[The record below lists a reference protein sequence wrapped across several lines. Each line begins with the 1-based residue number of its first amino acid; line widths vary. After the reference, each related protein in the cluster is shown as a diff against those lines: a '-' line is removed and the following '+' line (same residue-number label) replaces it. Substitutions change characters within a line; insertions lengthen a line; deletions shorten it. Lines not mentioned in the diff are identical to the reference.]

1 MAETIETINILEFQL
16 KASDALKQASA
27 LQKQLEGLR
36 KTQKDLDTTTE
47 EGKLEYQRLGVEI
60 KAVGTQLRA
69 TQKDLFN
76 SFKQASQL
84 DGSVNQLRASISKLT
99 AEYYAL
105 SRADREGARGMALGE
120 EIQKMQKEVN
130 AAEQTL
136 LNFRSNVGNYSS
148 AFNPLQ
154 FQISQIAR
162 ELPSLTMS
170 AQQFFLAISN
180 NLPMLVDELK
190 RAKDANAALNAEGQ
204 KTVPVWKQVLKGAL
218 SWNTALVLGIT
229 LLTAYG
235 KEIGNVVSNLF
246 KARKEFDAAAASQK
260 AYNDAIN
267 AGNKDAVEELSR
279 LKLVYDAATDVT
291 ESLDKRTE
299 AVRQMREM
307 YPDYLQNLSDEE
319 ILAGKAAT
327 QYIELRDKIIEAARS
342 RAAFNKIVENQEQIF
357 DIQSAT
363 GFDKIDTYQK
373 QIDVLSA
380 KIQNLLNNGVSKNS
394 PIIRGLEYNITRY
407 RNGIETISKDII
419 ESLDLKTEAN
429 DIRDYVGSLEAANK
443 QLESSAALQ
452 FKLNPLDDNTDTKN
466 RQKEAEQAAKAA
478 QRAMERSAKD
488 AEKLAE
494 NISKYYEKQRESILS
509 MFDRTI
515 EERIQEVR
523 DQYAKAFAALD
534 EQTKAEAKPIASAYG
549 TPQEYQEALD
559 KYNDFL
565 LEQAVIRKRLEEQQ
579 IKEIQQLQD
588 ENLRQQTEQIEREV
602 QERYAGDYAAYAA
615 NERKKLETTIKA
627 MNEQKLLK
635 MAVGA
640 ETYEEDAKINKA
652 TRKLEIMTLNQ
663 QLFAARDSAKKTFE
677 IKKEYLE
684 KELEAAKGNADA
696 ENAITQQLEDNRKQY
711 IQTLI
716 DSVDQWVSTV
726 QELMQ
731 SIGDLFKA
739 QNEAELQDLE
749 SKYDKETQM
758 LEEQHERGLM
768 SDKEYNQKQK
778 ELDDNYQKQK
788 EKLQQEQAK
797 KEKAVNMFQII
808 INTATA
814 IMQSFAQLGP
824 IAGAVA
830 AASMAAIGAVQLAT
844 VASQPMPKAA
854 RGRKITGK
862 RHSQGGEI
870 IEAEDGEVII
880 NRRSAQQFEPLLSA
894 INMAGG
900 GIPFGPMPSDGGFA
914 SRYAMQAGLTEQA
927 IVKAVERGVKSV
939 KIYTTVEDIRRAD
952 RKYTQIESA
961 GTV

>member
-16 KASDALKQASA
+16 KASDALKQAAA
-27 LQKQLEGLR
+27 LQKRLEGLR
-36 KTQKDLDTTTE
+36 QTQKSLDTTTE

-162 ELPSLTMS
+162 ELPSLTIS

-218 SWNTALVLGIT
+218 SWNTALILGIT
-229 LLTAYG
+229 LLTSYG

-267 AGNKDAVEELSR
+267 AGNKDAVEELTR
-279 LKLVYDAATDVT
+279 LKLVYDAATDAT

-342 RAAFNKIVENQEQIF
+342 RAAFNKIVENQQKILS
-357 DIQSAT
+357 IQSLPEFQDIEKFQSQIEASYQR
-363 GFDKIDTYQK
+363 IDELKNKGIADNYYQIKTQYDIINQRQK
-373 QIDVLSA
+373 QIEKSTE
-380 KIQNLLNNGVSKNS
+380 KIK
-394 PIIRGLEYNITRY
+394 
-407 RNGIETISKDII
+407 

-429 DIRDYVGSLEAANK
+429 DIRDYVSSLEAANK

-452 FKLNPLDDNTDTKN
+452 FTTSPVQSNTSSNSDTGNSVSNKL
-466 RQKEAEQAAKAA
+466 KE
-478 QRAMERSAKD
+478 SADD

-494 NISKYYEKQRESILS
+494 NISKYYEKQREGILS

-534 EQTKAEAKPIASAYG
+534 EQTKEEAKPIASAYG

-559 KYNDFL
+559 NYNDFML
-565 LEQAVIRKRLEEQQ
+565 KQAVIRKRLEEQQ

-588 ENLRQQTEQIEREV
+588 ESLRQQTEQIEREV

-640 ETYEEDAKINKA
+640 ETYEEDAKINEA

-663 QLFAARDSAKKTFE
+663 QLFAARDSAKKTYE

-739 QNEAELQDLE
+739 QNEAELQELE
-749 SKYDKETQM
+749 DKYDKETQL
-758 LEEQHERGLM
+758 LEEQHDKGLM

-778 ELDDNYQKQK
+778 ELDAKYEQQQK
-788 EKLQQEQAK
+788 KLQQEQAK
-797 KEKAVNMFQII
+797 REKALAMFQIVV
-808 INTATA
+808 NTSMA
-814 IMQSFAQLGP
+814 IMKTLASVPFPAN
-824 IAGAVA
+824 IIA
-830 AASMAAIGAVQLAT
+830 AASVGAIGAVQLAT
-844 VASQPMPKAA
+844 AASQPLPKAA

-914 SRYAMQAGLTEQA
+914 SRYAMQEGVSERTIA
-927 IVKAVERGVKSV
+927 KAVERGIKSL
-939 KIYTTVEDIRRAD
+939 KIYTTIEDIRRAD

>member
-16 KASDALKQASA
+16 KASDALKQAAA

-154 FQISQIAR
+154 FQISQVAR

-218 SWNTALVLGIT
+218 SWNTALILGIT
-229 LLTAYG
+229 LLTSYG
-235 KEIGNVVSNLF
+235 KEIGGFISNLF
-246 KARKEFDAAAASQK
+246 KADDALKTTADAQREVTSEMISQSSTVAKQIASLKLLSAQWQSLGDNLEAKQQFIERNKSEFDNLGLAINNVSDAESAFVANTDKIIDAFNRRAMAAAAQTLLEK
-260 AYNDAIN
+260 EY
-267 AGNKDAVEELSR
+267 
-279 LKLVYDAATDVT
+279 
-291 ESLDKRTE
+291 
-299 AVRQMREM
+299 
-307 YPDYLQNLSDEE
+307 EE
-319 ILAGKAAT
+319 ILQLQQKAEQLRAKAQTARDTEQIDAT
-327 QYIELRDKIIEAARS
+327 AVLGDSRFGVQSAQQLAEQRAKSFDDEAKAIEEAISKRRQYAQSLTNIAVAESAAADKIVS
-342 RAAFNKIVENQEQIF
+342 GLGLSGSGG
-357 DIQSAT
+357 SA
-363 GFDKIDTYQK
+363 DKVKAEIKAVKD
-373 QIDVLSA
+373 
-380 KIQNLLNNGVSKNS
+380 
-394 PIIRGLEYNITRY
+394 
-407 RNGIETISKDII
+407 ETED
-419 ESLDLKTEAN
+419 
-429 DIRDYVGSLEAANK
+429 
-443 QLESSAALQ
+443 
-452 FKLNPLDDNTDTKN
+452 
-466 RQKEAEQAAKAA
+466 
-478 QRAMERSAKD
+478 
-488 AEKLAE
+488 LAE
-494 NISKYYEKQRESILS
+494 NISKYYEKQREGILS

-523 DQYAKAFAALD
+523 DQFAKAFSALD

-588 ENLRQQTEQIEREV
+588 ESLRQQTEQIEREV

-640 ETYEEDAKINKA
+640 ETYEEDAKINEA

-663 QLFAARDSAKKTFE
+663 QLFAARDSAKKTYE

-739 QNEAELQDLE
+739 QNEAELQELE
-749 SKYDKETQM
+749 DKYDKETQL
-758 LEEQHERGLM
+758 LEEQHDKGLM

-778 ELDDNYQKQK
+778 ELDANYEQQQK
-788 EKLQQEQAK
+788 KLQQEQAK
-797 KEKAVNMFQII
+797 REKALAMFQIVV
-808 INTATA
+808 NTSMA
-814 IMQSFAQLGP
+814 IMKTLASVPFPAN
-824 IAGAVA
+824 IIA
-830 AASMAAIGAVQLAT
+830 AASVGAIGAVQLAT
-844 VASQPMPKAA
+844 AASQPLPKAA
-854 RGRKITGK
+854 RGRKIKGK
-862 RHSQGGEI
+862 RHSQGGEL

-914 SRYAMQAGLTEQA
+914 SRYATQEGVSEQA
-927 IVKAVERGVKSV
+927 IAKAVEKGLKTV

>member
-16 KASDALKQASA
+16 KASDALKQAAA

-136 LNFRSNVGNYSS
+136 LNFRSNVGNYAS

-154 FQISQIAR
+154 FQISQVAR
-162 ELPSLTMS
+162 ELPSLTIS

-267 AGNKDAVEELSR
+267 AGNKDAVEELTR

-342 RAAFNKIVENQEQIF
+342 RAAFNKIVENQQQILS
-357 DIQSAT
+357 IQSLPEFQDIEKFQSQIEASYQRIEELKNKGIADNYYQIKT
-363 GFDKIDTYQK
+363 QYDIINQRQK
-373 QIDVLSA
+373 QIEKSTE
-380 KIQNLLNNGVSKNS
+380 KIK
-394 PIIRGLEYNITRY
+394 
-407 RNGIETISKDII
+407 

-429 DIRDYVGSLEAANK
+429 DIRDYVSALEAANK

-452 FKLNPLDDNTDTKN
+452 FTTSPVQSNTSSNSDTGNSVSNKL
-466 RQKEAEQAAKAA
+466 KE
-478 QRAMERSAKD
+478 SADD
-488 AEKLAE
+488 AEELAK

-534 EQTKAEAKPIASAYG
+534 DQTKAEAKPIASAYG

-588 ENLRQQTEQIEREV
+588 ESLRQQTEQIEREV

-627 MNEQKLLK
+627 MNEQKALK
-635 MAVGA
+635 VLNGI
-640 ETYEEDAKINKA
+640 ETYEEDAKINEA

-711 IQTLI
+711 IQSLV
-716 DSVDQWVSTV
+716 DSVNQWASAV
-726 QELMQ
+726 QEIMQNVLQLMQ
-731 SIGDLFKA
+731 A
-739 QNEAELQDLE
+739 NNEAELQYLE

-844 VASQPMPKAA
+844 VASQPLPKAA

-952 RKYTQIESA
+952 RKYTQVESA
-961 GTV
+961 GTI

>member
-16 KASDALKQASA
+16 KASDALKQAAA

-218 SWNTALVLGIT
+218 SWNTALILGIT
-229 LLTAYG
+229 LLTSYG

-267 AGNKDAVEELSR
+267 AGNKDAVEELTR

-342 RAAFNKIVENQEQIF
+342 RAAFNKIVENQQKILS
-357 DIQSAT
+357 IQSLPEFQDIEKSQSQIEASYQRIEELKNKGIADNYYQIKT
-363 GFDKIDTYQK
+363 QYDIINQRQK
-373 QIDVLSA
+373 QIEKSTE
-380 KIQNLLNNGVSKNS
+380 KIKEL
-394 PIIRGLEYNITRY
+394 
-407 RNGIETISKDII
+407 
-419 ESLDLKTEAN
+419 LDLKTEAN
-429 DIRDYVGSLEAANK
+429 DIRDYVSSLEAAIK
-443 QLESSAALQ
+443 QLGSSAALQ
-452 FKLNPLDDNTDTKN
+452 FTTSPVQSNTSSNSDTGNSVSNKL
-466 RQKEAEQAAKAA
+466 KE
-478 QRAMERSAKD
+478 SADD

-494 NISKYYEKQRESILS
+494 NISKYYEKQREGILS

-534 EQTKAEAKPIASAYG
+534 EQTKEEAKPIASAYG

-559 KYNDFL
+559 NYNDFML
-565 LEQAVIRKRLEEQQ
+565 KQAVIRKRLEEQQ

-588 ENLRQQTEQIEREV
+588 ESLRQQTEQIEREV

-627 MNEQKLLK
+627 MNEQKALK
-635 MAVGA
+635 VLNGI
-640 ETYEEDAKINKA
+640 ETYEEDAKINEA

-663 QLFAARDSAKKTFE
+663 QLFAARDNAKKTYE

-726 QELMQ
+726 QKLMQ

-739 QNEAELQDLE
+739 QNEAELQELE
-749 SKYDKETQM
+749 YKYDKETQL
-758 LEEQHERGLM
+758 LEEQHDKGLM

-778 ELDDNYQKQK
+778 ELDAKYEQQQK
-788 EKLQQEQAK
+788 KLQQEQAK
-797 KEKAVNMFQII
+797 REKALAMFQIVV
-808 INTATA
+808 NTSMA
-814 IMQSFAQLGP
+814 IMKTLASVPFPAN
-824 IAGAVA
+824 IIA
-830 AASMAAIGAVQLAT
+830 AASVGAIGAVQLAT
-844 VASQPMPKAA
+844 AASQPLPKAA

-914 SRYAMQAGLTEQA
+914 SRYAMQEGVSERTIA
-927 IVKAVERGVKSV
+927 KAVERGIKSL
-939 KIYTTVEDIRRAD
+939 KIYTTIEDIRRAD

>member
-16 KASDALKQASA
+16 KASDALKQAAA

-154 FQISQIAR
+154 FQISQLAR
-162 ELPSLTMS
+162 ELPSLAMS

-218 SWNTALVLGIT
+218 SWNTALILGIT
-229 LLTAYG
+229 LLTSYG

-267 AGNKDAVEELSR
+267 AGNKDAVEELTR

-307 YPDYLQNLSDEE
+307 YPDYLRNLSDEE

-327 QYIELRDKIIEAARS
+327 QYTELRDKIIEAARS
-342 RAAFNKIVENQEQIF
+342 RAAFNKIVENQQKIL
-357 DIQSAT
+357 DIQSSSEYQQYESQAKFANESSVSSLLFRT
-363 GFDKIDTYQK
+363 QGNEEAASKLKYQLKQNAEAQGKILFDAYK
-373 QIDVLSA
+373 
-380 KIQNLLNNGVSKNS
+380 
-394 PIIRGLEYNITRY
+394 
-407 RNGIETISKDII
+407 
-419 ESLDLKTEAN
+419 EAN
-429 DIRDYVGSLEAANK
+429 EDVAKEIERLGVTSFQEYIDSLENTNK
-443 QLESSAALQ
+443 LLESSAALQ
-452 FKLNPLDDNTDTKN
+452 FKTTPVSNSSG
-466 RQKEAEQAAKAA
+466 QGEE
-478 QRAMERSAKD
+478 ESADD

-494 NISKYYEKQRESILS
+494 NISKYYEKQREGILS

-515 EERIQEVR
+515 EERIQEVH
-523 DQYAKAFAALD
+523 DQFAKAFAALD
-534 EQTKAEAKPIASAYG
+534 EQTKDEAKPIASAYG

-559 KYNDFL
+559 NYNDFL
-565 LEQAVIRKRLEEQQ
+565 LKQAVIRKRLEEQQ

-588 ENLRQQTEQIEREV
+588 ESLRKQTEQIEREV

-627 MNEQKLLK
+627 MNEQKALK
-635 MAVGA
+635 AVNGI
-640 ETYEEDAKINKA
+640 ETYEEDAKINEA
-652 TRKLEIMTLNQ
+652 TKKLNLMTLNQ
-663 QLFAARDSAKKTFE
+663 QLFAARDSAKKTYE

-739 QNEAELQDLE
+739 QNEAELQELE
-749 SKYDKETQM
+749 DKYDKETQL
-758 LEEQHERGLM
+758 LEEQHDKGLM

-778 ELDDNYQKQK
+778 ELDAKYEQQQK
-788 EKLQQEQAK
+788 KLQQEQAK
-797 KEKAVNMFQII
+797 REKALAMFQIVV
-808 INTATA
+808 NTSMA
-814 IMQSFAQLGP
+814 IMKTLASVPFPAN
-824 IAGAVA
+824 IIA
-830 AASMAAIGAVQLAT
+830 AASVGAIGAVQLAT
-844 VASQPMPKAA
+844 AASQPLPKAA

-880 NRRSAQQFEPLLSA
+880 NRRSVKQFEPLLSA

-900 GIPFGPMPSDGGFA
+900 GVPFGPMPSDGGFA
-914 SRYAMQAGLTEQA
+914 SRYAMQEGVSERTIA
-927 IVKAVERGVKSV
+927 KAVERGIKSL
-939 KIYTTVEDIRRAD
+939 KIYTTIEDIRRAD

>member
-16 KASDALKQASA
+16 KASDALKQAAA

-36 KTQKDLDTTTE
+36 QTQKSLDTTTE

-154 FQISQIAR
+154 FQISQLAR
-162 ELPSLTMS
+162 ELPSLTIS

-267 AGNKDAVEELSR
+267 AGNKDAVEELTR

-342 RAAFNKIVENQEQIF
+342 RTAFNKIVENQQQIF
-357 DIQSAT
+357 DIQNSEEYKNILEY
-363 GFDKIDTYQK
+363 DKKVKEITAS
-373 QIDVLSA
+373 IEEESA
-380 KIQNLLNNGVSKNS
+380 KRFPNLQAITFGYNSLKRELNN
-394 PIIRGLEYNITRY
+394 
-407 RNGIETISKDII
+407 IEKSSNKIKK
-419 ESLDLKTEAN
+419 SLDLKTEAK
-429 DIRDYVGSLEAANK
+429 DVRDYVSSLEAANK

-452 FKLNPLDDNTDTKN
+452 FKTTPVSNSSGQGEGKRSL
-466 RQKEAEQAAKAA
+466 KE
-478 QRAMERSAKD
+478 SADD

-523 DQYAKAFAALD
+523 DQFAKAFAALD

-602 QERYAGDYAAYAA
+602 KERYAGDYAAYAA

-627 MNEQKLLK
+627 MNEQKALK
-635 MAVGA
+635 VLNGI
-640 ETYEEDAKINKA
+640 ETYEEDAKINEA

-663 QLFAARDSAKKTFE
+663 QLFAARDSAKKTYE

-749 SKYDKETQM
+749 SKYDKETQL
-758 LEEQHERGLM
+758 LEEQHDKGLM

-778 ELDDNYQKQK
+778 ELDAKYEQQQK
-788 EKLQQEQAK
+788 KLQQEQAK
-797 KEKAVNMFQII
+797 REKALAMFQIVV
-808 INTATA
+808 NTSMA
-814 IMQSFAQLGP
+814 IMKTLASVPFPANV
-824 IAGAVA
+824 IA
-830 AASMAAIGAVQLAT
+830 AASVGAIGAVQLAT
-844 VASQPMPKAA
+844 AANEPLPKAA

-952 RKYTQIESA
+952 RKYTQVESA
-961 GTV
+961 GTI

>member
-16 KASDALKQASA
+16 KASDALKQAAA

-36 KTQKDLDTTTE
+36 QTQKSLDTTTE

-154 FQISQIAR
+154 FQISQLAR
-162 ELPSLTMS
+162 ELPSLTIS
-170 AQQFFLAISN
+170 VQQFFLAISN
-180 NLPMLVDELK
+180 NLPMLVDEFK

-267 AGNKDAVEELSR
+267 AGNKDAVEELTR

-342 RAAFNKIVENQEQIF
+342 RAAFNKIVENQQKIF
-357 DIQSAT
+357 DIQNSEEYKNILEY
-363 GFDKIDTYQK
+363 DKKVKEITAS
-373 QIDVLSA
+373 IEEESA
-380 KIQNLLNNGVSKNS
+380 KRFPNLQAITFGYNSLKRELNN
-394 PIIRGLEYNITRY
+394 
-407 RNGIETISKDII
+407 IEKSSNKIKK
-419 ESLDLKTEAN
+419 SLDLKTEAK
-429 DIRDYVGSLEAANK
+429 DVRDYVSSLEATNK

-452 FKLNPLDDNTDTKN
+452 FKTTPVSNSSGKGEGTRSL
-466 RQKEAEQAAKAA
+466 KE
-478 QRAMERSAKD
+478 SADD

-509 MFDRTI
+509 MYDRTI

-523 DQYAKAFAALD
+523 DQFAKAFAALD
-534 EQTKAEAKPIASAYG
+534 EQTKEEAKPIASAYG

-559 KYNDFL
+559 KYNDFRL
-565 LEQAVIRKRLEEQQ
+565 KQAVIRKRLEEQQ

-588 ENLRQQTEQIEREV
+588 ENLRQQTEHIEREV
-602 QERYAGDYAAYAA
+602 KERYAGDYAAYAA

-640 ETYEEDAKINKA
+640 ETYEEDAKINEA

-844 VASQPMPKAA
+844 VASQPLPKAA
-854 RGRKITGK
+854 RGRKIKGK
-862 RHSQGGEI
+862 RHSQGGEL
-870 IEAEDGEVII
+870 IEGEDGEIVM
-880 NRRSAQQFEPLLSA
+880 NRVSSERYEPLLSA
-894 INMAGG
+894 ISVAGG

-914 SRYAMQAGLTEQA
+914 SRYATQEGLSEQA
-927 IVKAVERGVKSV
+927 IAKAVEKGLKTV

>member
-1 MAETIETINILEFQL
+1 MAETIETINILEFKL
-16 KASDALKQASA
+16 KASDALKQAAA

-136 LNFRSNVGNYSS
+136 LNFRSNVGNYAS

-235 KEIGNVVSNLF
+235 KEIGGFISNLF
-246 KARKEFDAAAASQK
+246 KADDALKTTADAQREVTAEMISQSSTVAKQIASLKLLSAQWQSLGDNLEAKQQFIERNKSEFDNLGLAINNVSDAESAFVANTDKIIDAFNRRAMAAAAQTLLEK
-260 AYNDAIN
+260 EY
-267 AGNKDAVEELSR
+267 
-279 LKLVYDAATDVT
+279 
-291 ESLDKRTE
+291 
-299 AVRQMREM
+299 
-307 YPDYLQNLSDEE
+307 EE
-319 ILAGKAAT
+319 ILQLQQKAEQLRAKAQTARDTEQIDAT
-327 QYIELRDKIIEAARS
+327 AVLVDSRFGVQSAQQLAEQRAKSFDDEAKAIEEAISKRRQYAQSLTNIAVAESAAADKIIS
-342 RAAFNKIVENQEQIF
+342 GLGLSGSGGTVEKVKAEIKSVK
-357 DIQSAT
+357 D
-363 GFDKIDTYQK
+363 
-373 QIDVLSA
+373 
-380 KIQNLLNNGVSKNS
+380 
-394 PIIRGLEYNITRY
+394 
-407 RNGIETISKDII
+407 ETED
-419 ESLDLKTEAN
+419 
-429 DIRDYVGSLEAANK
+429 
-443 QLESSAALQ
+443 
-452 FKLNPLDDNTDTKN
+452 
-466 RQKEAEQAAKAA
+466 
-478 QRAMERSAKD
+478 
-488 AEKLAE
+488 LAE
-494 NISKYYEKQRESILS
+494 NISKYYEKQREEILS

-559 KYNDFL
+559 NYNDFL

-579 IKEIQQLQD
+579 IKDIQQLQD
-588 ENLRQQTEQIEREV
+588 ESLRKQTEQIEKEV
-602 QERYAGDYAAYAA
+602 QDRYAGDFAAYAA

-627 MNEQKLLK
+627 MNEQKALK
-635 MAVGA
+635 AVNGI
-640 ETYEEDAKINKA
+640 ETYEEDAKINEA
-652 TRKLEIMTLNQ
+652 TRKLNLMTLNQ
-663 QLFAARDSAKKTFE
+663 QLFAARDSAKKTYE

-696 ENAITQQLEDNRKQY
+696 ENAITKQLEDNRKQY
-711 IQTLI
+711 IQSLV
-716 DSVDQWVSTV
+716 DSIDQWASAV
-726 QELMQ
+726 QEIMQNVLQLMQ
-731 SIGDLFKA
+731 A
-739 QNEAELQDLE
+739 NNEAELQDLE

-758 LEEQHERGLM
+758 LEEQHDKGLM
-768 SDKEYNQKQK
+768 SDKEYNKKQK
-778 ELDDNYQKQK
+778 ELDADYKKQK

-844 VASQPMPKAA
+844 VASQPLPKAA

-880 NRRSAQQFEPLLSA
+880 NRRSVKQFEPLLSA

-914 SRYAMQAGLTEQA
+914 SRYAMQEGVSEGTIA
-927 IVKAVERGVKSV
+927 KAVERGIKSL
-939 KIYTTVEDIRRAD
+939 KIYTTIEDIRRAD

-961 GTV
+961 GTA

>member
-16 KASDALKQASA
+16 KASDALKQAAA

-36 KTQKDLDTTTE
+36 QTQKSLDTTTE

-154 FQISQIAR
+154 FQISQLAR
-162 ELPSLTMS
+162 ELPSLTIS

-204 KTVPVWKQVLKGAL
+204 KTVPVWKQVLKGSL

-267 AGNKDAVEELSR
+267 AGNKDAVEELTR

-357 DIQSAT
+357 DIQLAT

-380 KIQNLLNNGVSKNS
+380 KIQNLLNNGVSKKS
-394 PIIRGLEYNITRY
+394 PIIRGLEYNITRL

-419 ESLDLKTEAN
+419 ESLDLKTEAK
-429 DIRDYVGSLEAANK
+429 DVRDYVSSLEAANK

-452 FKLNPLDDNTDTKN
+452 FKTTPVSNSSGKGEGT
-466 RQKEAEQAAKAA
+466 
-478 QRAMERSAKD
+478 RSLKKSADD

-515 EERIQEVR
+515 DERIQEVR
-523 DQYAKAFAALD
+523 DQFAKAFAALD
-534 EQTKAEAKPIASAYG
+534 EQTKEEAKPIASAYG

-559 KYNDFL
+559 KYNDFRL
-565 LEQAVIRKRLEEQQ
+565 KQAVIRKRLEEQQ

-602 QERYAGDYAAYAA
+602 KERYAGDYAAYAA

-640 ETYEEDAKINKA
+640 ETYEEDAKINEA

-663 QLFAARDSAKKTFE
+663 QLFAARDSAKKTYE

-711 IQTLI
+711 IRTLI

-749 SKYDKETQM
+749 SKYNKETQL
-758 LEEQHERGLM
+758 LEEQHDKGLM

-778 ELDDNYQKQK
+778 ELDAKYEQQQK
-788 EKLQQEQAK
+788 KLQQEQAK
-797 KEKAVNMFQII
+797 REKALAMFQIVV
-808 INTATA
+808 NTSMA
-814 IMQSFAQLGP
+814 IMKTLASVPFPANV
-824 IAGAVA
+824 IA
-830 AASMAAIGAVQLAT
+830 AASVGAIGAVQLAT
-844 VASQPMPKAA
+844 AANEPLPKAA

-952 RKYTQIESA
+952 RKYTQVESA

>member
-16 KASDALKQASA
+16 KASDALKQAAA

-154 FQISQIAR
+154 FQISQLAR
-162 ELPSLTMS
+162 ELPSLTTS

-180 NLPMLVDELK
+180 NLPMLVDEFK

-204 KTVPVWKQVLKGAL
+204 NTVPVWKQVLKGAL

-267 AGNKDAVEELSR
+267 AGNKDAVEELTR

-342 RAAFNKIVENQEQIF
+342 RAAFNKIVENQQQIF
-357 DIQSAT
+357 DIQNSEEYKNILEY
-363 GFDKIDTYQK
+363 DKKVKEITAS
-373 QIDVLSA
+373 IEEESA
-380 KIQNLLNNGVSKNS
+380 KRFPNLQAITFGYNSLKRELNN
-394 PIIRGLEYNITRY
+394 
-407 RNGIETISKDII
+407 IEKSSNKIKK
-419 ESLDLKTEAN
+419 SLDLKTEAK
-429 DIRDYVGSLEAANK
+429 DVRDYVSSLEAANK

-452 FKLNPLDDNTDTKN
+452 FKTTPVSNSSGKGEG
-466 RQKEAEQAAKAA
+466 K
-478 QRAMERSAKD
+478 RSLKKSADD

-515 EERIQEVR
+515 DERIQEVR
-523 DQYAKAFAALD
+523 DQFAKAIAALD
-534 EQTKAEAKPIASAYG
+534 EQTKEEAKPIASAYG

-559 KYNDFL
+559 KYNDFRL
-565 LEQAVIRKRLEEQQ
+565 KQAVIRKRLEEQQ

-602 QERYAGDYAAYAA
+602 KERYAGDYAAYAA

-640 ETYEEDAKINKA
+640 ETYEEDAKINEA

-749 SKYDKETQM
+749 SKYDKETQL
-758 LEEQHERGLM
+758 LEEQHDKGLM

-778 ELDDNYQKQK
+778 ELDAKYEQQQK
-788 EKLQQEQAK
+788 KLQQEQAK
-797 KEKAVNMFQII
+797 REKALAMFQIVV
-808 INTATA
+808 NTSMA
-814 IMQSFAQLGP
+814 IMKTLASVPFPANV
-824 IAGAVA
+824 IA
-830 AASMAAIGAVQLAT
+830 AASVGAIGAVQLAT
-844 VASQPMPKAA
+844 AANEPLPKAA

>member
-16 KASDALKQASA
+16 KASDALKQAAA

-76 SFKQASQL
+76 SFKHASQL

-99 AEYYAL
+99 AEFYAL

-154 FQISQIAR
+154 FQISQVAR

-218 SWNTALVLGIT
+218 SWNTALILGIT
-229 LLTAYG
+229 LLTSYG
-235 KEIGNVVSNLF
+235 KEIGGFISNLF
-246 KARKEFDAAAASQK
+246 KADDALKTTADAQREVTSEMISQSSTVAKQIASLKLLSAQWQSLGDNLEAKQQFIERNKSEFDNLGLAINNVSDAESAFVANTDKIIDAFNRRAMAAAAQTLLEK
-260 AYNDAIN
+260 EY
-267 AGNKDAVEELSR
+267 
-279 LKLVYDAATDVT
+279 
-291 ESLDKRTE
+291 
-299 AVRQMREM
+299 
-307 YPDYLQNLSDEE
+307 EE
-319 ILAGKAAT
+319 ILQLQQKAEQLRAKAQTARDTEQIDAT
-327 QYIELRDKIIEAARS
+327 AVLGDSRFGVQSAQQLAEQRAKSFDDEAKAIEEAISKRRQYAQSLTNIAVAESAAADKIVS
-342 RAAFNKIVENQEQIF
+342 GLGLSGSGG
-357 DIQSAT
+357 SA
-363 GFDKIDTYQK
+363 DKVKAEIKAVKD
-373 QIDVLSA
+373 
-380 KIQNLLNNGVSKNS
+380 
-394 PIIRGLEYNITRY
+394 
-407 RNGIETISKDII
+407 ETED
-419 ESLDLKTEAN
+419 
-429 DIRDYVGSLEAANK
+429 
-443 QLESSAALQ
+443 
-452 FKLNPLDDNTDTKN
+452 
-466 RQKEAEQAAKAA
+466 
-478 QRAMERSAKD
+478 
-488 AEKLAE
+488 LAE
-494 NISKYYEKQRESILS
+494 NISKYYEKQREGILS

-523 DQYAKAFAALD
+523 DQFAKAFSALD

-588 ENLRQQTEQIEREV
+588 ESLRQQTEQIEREV

-640 ETYEEDAKINKA
+640 ETYEEDAKINEA

-663 QLFAARDSAKKTFE
+663 QLFAARDSAKKTYE

-739 QNEAELQDLE
+739 QNEAELQELE
-749 SKYDKETQM
+749 DKYDKETQL
-758 LEEQHERGLM
+758 LEEQHDKGLM

-778 ELDDNYQKQK
+778 ELDANYEQQQK
-788 EKLQQEQAK
+788 KLQQEQAK
-797 KEKAVNMFQII
+797 REKALAMFQIVV
-808 INTATA
+808 NTSMA
-814 IMQSFAQLGP
+814 IMKTLASVPFPAN
-824 IAGAVA
+824 IIA
-830 AASMAAIGAVQLAT
+830 AASVGAIGAVQLAT
-844 VASQPMPKAA
+844 AASQPLPKAA
-854 RGRKITGK
+854 RGRKIKGK
-862 RHSQGGEI
+862 RHSQGGEL

-914 SRYAMQAGLTEQA
+914 SRYATQEGVSEQA
-927 IVKAVERGVKSV
+927 IAKAVEKGLKTV

>member
-16 KASDALKQASA
+16 KASDALKQAAA
-27 LQKQLEGLR
+27 LQKQLDGLR
-36 KTQKDLDTTTE
+36 TTQKALDTTTE

-120 EIQKMQKEVN
+120 EIQKLQKEVN

-154 FQISQIAR
+154 FQISQLAR
-162 ELPSLTMS
+162 ELPSLTIS

-204 KTVPVWKQVLKGAL
+204 KTVPVWKQVLKGSL
-218 SWNTALVLGIT
+218 SLNTALVLGIT

-267 AGNKDAVEELSR
+267 AGNKDAVEELTR

-327 QYIELRDKIIEAARS
+327 QYIELRDNIIEAARS
-342 RAAFNKIVENQEQIF
+342 RAAFNKIVENQQQIF
-357 DIQSAT
+357 DIQNSEEYKNILEY
-363 GFDKIDTYQK
+363 DKRVKEITAS
-373 QIDVLSA
+373 IEEESA
-380 KIQNLLNNGVSKNS
+380 KRFPNLQAITFGYNSLKRELNN
-394 PIIRGLEYNITRY
+394 
-407 RNGIETISKDII
+407 IEKSSNKIK

-429 DIRDYVGSLEAANK
+429 DIRDYVSALEAANK
-443 QLESSAALQ
+443 QLESSAAFQ
-452 FKLNPLDDNTDTKN
+452 FTTTPTTNPTNQNNPVSL
-466 RQKEAEQAAKAA
+466 KE
-478 QRAMERSAKD
+478 SSDD
-488 AEKLAE
+488 AEELAE
-494 NISKYYEKQRESILS
+494 NISKYYEKQREGILS

-523 DQYAKAFAALD
+523 DQFSKAFAALD
-534 EQTKAEAKPIASAYG
+534 EQTKDEAKPIASAYG

-559 KYNDFL
+559 NYNDFL

-588 ENLRQQTEQIEREV
+588 ESLRQQTEQIEREV
-602 QERYAGDYAAYAA
+602 QERYSGDYAAYAA

-627 MNEQKLLK
+627 MNEQKALK
-635 MAVGA
+635 AVNGI
-640 ETYEEDAKINKA
+640 ETYEEDAKINEA
-652 TRKLEIMTLNQ
+652 TKKLNLMTLNE
-663 QLFAARDSAKKTFE
+663 QLFAARDSAKKTYE

-684 KELEAAKGNADA
+684 KELQAAKGNADA
-696 ENAITQQLEDNRKQY
+696 ENAITKQMEDNRKQY
-711 IQTLI
+711 IQSLI
-716 DSVDQWVSTV
+716 DSVDQWASAV
-726 QELMQ
+726 QEIMQNVLQLMQ
-731 SIGDLFKA
+731 A
-739 QNEAELQDLE
+739 NNEAELQDLE

-758 LEEQHERGLM
+758 LEEQHDKGLM
-768 SDKEYNQKQK
+768 SDKEYNKKQK
-778 ELDDNYQKQK
+778 ELDADYQKQK

-830 AASMAAIGAVQLAT
+830 AATMAAVGAIQLAT
-844 VASQPMPKAA
+844 VANQPLPKAA

-862 RHSQGGEI
+862 RHSQGGEL

-880 NRRSAQQFEPLLSA
+880 NRRSVQQFEPLLSA

-900 GIPFGPMPSDGGFA
+900 GVPFGPMPSDGGFA
-914 SRYAMQAGLTEQA
+914 SRYAMQEGVSERTIA
-927 IVKAVERGVKSV
+927 KAVERGIKSL
-939 KIYTTVEDIRRAD
+939 KIYTTIEDIRRAD

>member
-16 KASDALKQASA
+16 KASDALKQAAA
-27 LQKQLEGLR
+27 LQKQLDGLR
-36 KTQKDLDTTTE
+36 KTQKALDTTTE

-218 SWNTALVLGIT
+218 SRNTALILGIT
-229 LLTAYG
+229 LLTSYG
-235 KEIGNVVSNLF
+235 KEIGGFISNLF
-246 KARKEFDAAAASQK
+246 KADDALKTTADAQREVTSEMISQSSTVAKQIASLKLLSAQWQSLGDNLEAKQQFIERNKSEFDNLGLAINNVSDAESAFVANTDKIIDAFNRRAMAAAAQTLLEK
-260 AYNDAIN
+260 EY
-267 AGNKDAVEELSR
+267 
-279 LKLVYDAATDVT
+279 
-291 ESLDKRTE
+291 
-299 AVRQMREM
+299 
-307 YPDYLQNLSDEE
+307 EE
-319 ILAGKAAT
+319 ILQLQQKAEQLRAKAQNARDTEEIDAT
-327 QYIELRDKIIEAARS
+327 AVLGDSRYGVQSAQQLAEQRAKSFEDEARAIEAAISKRQQYAQS
-342 RAAFNKIVENQEQIF
+342 LTNIAVAESAAADKIVSGLGLSGSGG
-357 DIQSAT
+357 SA
-363 GFDKIDTYQK
+363 GKVNAEIK
-373 QIDVLSA
+373 
-380 KIQNLLNNGVSKNS
+380 K
-394 PIIRGLEYNITRY
+394 
-407 RNGIETISKDII
+407 
-419 ESLDLKTEAN
+419 AN
-429 DIRDYVGSLEAANK
+429 D
-443 QLESSAALQ
+443 
-452 FKLNPLDDNTDTKN
+452 
-466 RQKEAEQAAKAA
+466 
-478 QRAMERSAKD
+478 D

-494 NISKYYEKQRESILS
+494 NISKYYEKQREGILS

-534 EQTKAEAKPIASAYG
+534 EQTKDEAKPIASAYG

-559 KYNDFL
+559 NYNDFL
-565 LEQAVIRKRLEEQQ
+565 LKQAVIRKRLEEQQ

-588 ENLRQQTEQIEREV
+588 ESLRKQTEQIEKEV
-602 QERYAGDYAAYAA
+602 QDRYAGDFAAYAA

-627 MNEQKLLK
+627 MNEQKALK
-635 MAVGA
+635 VLNGI
-640 ETYEEDAKINKA
+640 ETYEEDAKINEA
-652 TRKLEIMTLNQ
+652 TKKLNLMTLNQ
-663 QLFAARDSAKKTFE
+663 QLFAARDSAKKTYE

-684 KELEAAKGNADA
+684 KELKAAKGNADA

-711 IQTLI
+711 IQSLV
-716 DSVDQWVSTV
+716 DSVNQWANAV
-726 QELMQ
+726 QEIMQNVLQLMQ
-731 SIGDLFKA
+731 A
-739 QNEAELQDLE
+739 NNEAELQDLE

-758 LEEQHERGLM
+758 LEEQHDKGLM
-768 SDKEYNQKQK
+768 SDKEYNKKQK
-778 ELDDNYQKQK
+778 ELDADYQKQK

-830 AASMAAIGAVQLAT
+830 AATMAAVGAIQLAT
-844 VASQPMPKAA
+844 VANQPLPKAA
-854 RGRKITGK
+854 RGRKIKGK

-880 NRRSAQQFEPLLSA
+880 NRRSVKQFEPLLSA

-900 GIPFGPMPSDGGFA
+900 GVPFGPMPSDGGFA
-914 SRYAMQAGLTEQA
+914 SRYAMQEGVSERTIA
-927 IVKAVERGVKSV
+927 KAVERGIKSL
-939 KIYTTVEDIRRAD
+939 KIYTTIEDIRRAD

>member
-16 KASDALKQASA
+16 KASDALMQAAA

-36 KTQKDLDTTTE
+36 QTQKSLDTTTE

-235 KEIGNVVSNLF
+235 KEIGGFIANLF
-246 KARKEFDAAAASQK
+246 KAEGSLKTTADAQREVNAEMIAQSSTVAKQIASLKLLSSQWQNLGDNLEAKQKFIEQNKSEFDSLGLAINTVSDAESAFVSNTDKIIDAFNRRAMAAAAQTLLEKEYEKILQLQQK
-260 AYNDAIN
+260 AEQLRAKAQN
-267 AGNKDAVEELSR
+267 ARD
-279 LKLVYDAATDVT
+279 T
-291 ESLDKRTE
+291 
-299 AVRQMREM
+299 
-307 YPDYLQNLSDEE
+307 EE
-319 ILAGKAAT
+319 IDATAVIGDSRYGVQSAQQLAEQRAKSFEDEAKAIEEAISKRE
-327 QYIELRDKIIEAARS
+327 QYAQSLTNIAVAESAAADKIVS
-342 RAAFNKIVENQEQIF
+342 
-357 DIQSAT
+357 
-363 GFDKIDTYQK
+363 GLG
-373 QIDVLSA
+373 LS
-380 KIQNLLNNGVSKNS
+380 G
-394 PIIRGLEYNITRY
+394 G
-407 RNGIETISKDII
+407 G
-419 ESLDLKTEAN
+419 
-429 DIRDYVGSLEAANK
+429 GS
-443 QLESSAALQ
+443 
-452 FKLNPLDDNTDTKN
+452 
-466 RQKEAEQAAKAA
+466 
-478 QRAMERSAKD
+478 
-488 AEKLAE
+488 AEKVKAEIKSVKDETEDLAE

-523 DQYAKAFAALD
+523 DQFAKAFAALD
-534 EQTKAEAKPIASAYG
+534 EQTKEEAKPIASAYG

-588 ENLRQQTEQIEREV
+588 ESLRQQTEQIEREV

-640 ETYEEDAKINKA
+640 ETYEEDAKINEA

-663 QLFAARDSAKKTFE
+663 QLFAARDSAKKTYE

-696 ENAITQQLEDNRKQY
+696 ENAITKQLEDNRKQY

-716 DSVDQWVSTV
+716 DSVDQWVYTV

-739 QNEAELQDLE
+739 QNEAELQELE
-749 SKYDKETQM
+749 DKYDKETQL
-758 LEEQHERGLM
+758 LEEQHDKGLM

-778 ELDDNYQKQK
+778 ELDAKYEQQQK
-788 EKLQQEQAK
+788 KLQQEQAK
-797 KEKAVNMFQII
+797 REKALAMFQIVV
-808 INTATA
+808 NTSMA
-814 IMQSFAQLGP
+814 IMKTLASVPFPAN
-824 IAGAVA
+824 IIA
-830 AASMAAIGAVQLAT
+830 AASVGAIGAVQLAT
-844 VASQPMPKAA
+844 AANEPLPKAA

-900 GIPFGPMPSDGGFA
+900 GIPFGPIPSDGGFA
-914 SRYAMQAGLTEQA
+914 SRYATQEGLSEQA
-927 IVKAVERGVKSV
+927 IAKAVEKGLKTV

>member
-16 KASDALKQASA
+16 KASDALKQAAA

-170 AQQFFLAISN
+170 AQQFFIAISN

-267 AGNKDAVEELSR
+267 AGNKDAVEELTR

-342 RAAFNKIVENQEQIF
+342 RAAFNKIVENQQQIF
-357 DIQSAT
+357 DIQNSEEYKNILEY
-363 GFDKIDTYQK
+363 DKRVKEITAS
-373 QIDVLSA
+373 IEEESA
-380 KIQNLLNNGVSKNS
+380 KRFPNLQAITFGYNSLKRELNNIEKSSKK
-394 PIIRGLEYNITRY
+394 I
-407 RNGIETISKDII
+407 K

-429 DIRDYVGSLEAANK
+429 DIRDYVSALEAANK

-452 FKLNPLDDNTDTKN
+452 FTTSPVQSNASSNSDTGNSVSNKL
-466 RQKEAEQAAKAA
+466 KE
-478 QRAMERSAKD
+478 SSDD
-488 AEKLAE
+488 AEELAE

-534 EQTKAEAKPIASAYG
+534 DQTKAEAKPIASAYG

-588 ENLRQQTEQIEREV
+588 ESLRQQTEQIEREV
-602 QERYAGDYAAYAA
+602 QDRYAGDFAAYAA

-627 MNEQKLLK
+627 MNEQKALK
-635 MAVGA
+635 VLNGI
-640 ETYEEDAKINKA
+640 ETYEEDAKINEA

-711 IQTLI
+711 IQSLV
-716 DSVDQWVSTV
+716 DSVNQWASAV
-726 QELMQ
+726 QEIMQNVLQLMQ
-731 SIGDLFKA
+731 A
-739 QNEAELQDLE
+739 NNEAELQDLE

-844 VASQPMPKAA
+844 VASQPLPKAA

-952 RKYTQIESA
+952 RKYTQVESA
-961 GTV
+961 GTI

>member
-1 MAETIETINILEFQL
+1 MAETIETINILEFKL
-16 KASDALKQASA
+16 KASDALKQAAA

-130 AAEQTL
+130 AAEHTL

-154 FQISQIAR
+154 FQINQLAR
-162 ELPSLTMS
+162 ELPSLAMS

-235 KEIGNVVSNLF
+235 KEIGGFIANLF
-246 KARKEFDAAAASQK
+246 KAEGSLKTTADAQREVNAEMIAQSSTVAKQIASLKLLSAQWQSLGDNLEAKQKFIEQNKSEFDNLGLAINTVSDAESAFVANTDKIIDAFNRRAMAAAAQTLLEK
-260 AYNDAIN
+260 EY
-267 AGNKDAVEELSR
+267 
-279 LKLVYDAATDVT
+279 
-291 ESLDKRTE
+291 
-299 AVRQMREM
+299 
-307 YPDYLQNLSDEE
+307 EE
-319 ILAGKAAT
+319 ILQLQQKAEQLRAKAQNARDTEEIDAT
-327 QYIELRDKIIEAARS
+327 AVLGDSRYGVQSAQQLAEQRAKSFEDEARAIEAAISKRQLYAQS
-342 RAAFNKIVENQEQIF
+342 LTNIAVAESAAADKIV
-357 DIQSAT
+357 A
-363 GFDKIDTYQK
+363 GLG
-373 QIDVLSA
+373 LS
-380 KIQNLLNNGVSKNS
+380 
-394 PIIRGLEYNITRY
+394 
-407 RNGIETISKDII
+407 
-419 ESLDLKTEAN
+419 
-429 DIRDYVGSLEAANK
+429 GSGWSANK
-443 QLESSAALQ
+443 V
-452 FKLNPLDDNTDTKN
+452 N
-466 RQKEAEQAAKAA
+466 AEIK
-478 QRAMERSAKD
+478 KVNDD

-523 DQYAKAFAALD
+523 DQFAKAFAALD
-534 EQTKAEAKPIASAYG
+534 EQTKEEAKPIASAYG

-588 ENLRQQTEQIEREV
+588 ESLRQHTEQIEREV
-602 QERYAGDYAAYAA
+602 QERYAGDYSAYAA

-640 ETYEEDAKINKA
+640 ETYEEDAKINEA

-663 QLFAARDSAKKTFE
+663 QLFAARDSAKKTYE

-739 QNEAELQDLE
+739 QNEAELQELE
-749 SKYDKETQM
+749 DKYDKETQL
-758 LEEQHERGLM
+758 LEEQHDKGLM

-778 ELDDNYQKQK
+778 ELDAKYEQQQK
-788 EKLQQEQAK
+788 KLQQEQAK
-797 KEKAVNMFQII
+797 REKALAMFQIVV
-808 INTATA
+808 NTSMA
-814 IMQSFAQLGP
+814 IMKTLASVPFPAN
-824 IAGAVA
+824 IIA
-830 AASMAAIGAVQLAT
+830 AASVGAIGAVQLA
-844 VASQPMPKAA
+844 AAANEPLPKAA

-880 NRRSAQQFEPLLSA
+880 NRRSAQLFEPLLSA

-900 GIPFGPMPSDGGFA
+900 GVPFGPMPSDGGFA
-914 SRYAMQAGLTEQA
+914 SRYAMQEGVSERTIA
-927 IVKAVERGVKSV
+927 KAVERGIKSL
-939 KIYTTVEDIRRAD
+939 KIYTTIEDIRRAD

>member
-16 KASDALKQASA
+16 KASDALKQAAA

-36 KTQKDLDTTTE
+36 QTQKSLDTTTE

-99 AEYYAL
+99 AEYYSL

-267 AGNKDAVEELSR
+267 AGNKDAVEELTR

-307 YPDYLQNLSDEE
+307 YPDYLRNLSDED

-342 RAAFNKIVENQEQIF
+342 REAFNKIVENQQKIF
-357 DIQSAT
+357 DIQNSEEYKNILEY
-363 GFDKIDTYQK
+363 DKKVKEITAN
-373 QIDVLSA
+373 IEEESA
-380 KIQNLLNNGVSKNS
+380 KRFPNLQAITFGYNSLKRELNNIEKSSKK
-394 PIIRGLEYNITRY
+394 I
-407 RNGIETISKDII
+407 KK
-419 ESLDLKTEAN
+419 SLDLKTEAK
-429 DIRDYVGSLEAANK
+429 DVRDYVSSLEAANK
-443 QLESSAALQ
+443 QLESSAAIQ
-452 FKLNPLDDNTDTKN
+452 FKTTPVSNTPTSSL
-466 RQKEAEQAAKAA
+466 KE
-478 QRAMERSAKD
+478 SADD

-523 DQYAKAFAALD
+523 DQFAKTFAALD
-534 EQTKAEAKPIASAYG
+534 EQTKEEAKPIASAYG

-588 ENLRQQTEQIEREV
+588 ESLRQQTEQIEREV

-640 ETYEEDAKINKA
+640 ETYEEDAKINEA

-663 QLFAARDSAKKTFE
+663 QLFAARDSAKKTYE

-739 QNEAELQDLE
+739 QNEAELQELDD
-749 SKYDKETQM
+749 KYDKETQL
-758 LEEQHERGLM
+758 LEEQHDKGLM

-778 ELDDNYQKQK
+778 ELDANYEQQQK
-788 EKLQQEQAK
+788 KLQQEQAK
-797 KEKAVNMFQII
+797 REKAFAMFQIVV
-808 INTATA
+808 NTSMA
-814 IMQSFAQLGP
+814 IMKTLASVPFPAN
-824 IAGAVA
+824 IIA
-830 AASMAAIGAVQLAT
+830 AASVGAIGAVQLAT
-844 VASQPMPKAA
+844 AANEPLPKAA

-914 SRYAMQAGLTEQA
+914 SRYATQEGLSEQA
-927 IVKAVERGVKSV
+927 IAKAVEKGLKTV

>member
-16 KASDALKQASA
+16 KASDALKQAAA

-136 LNFRSNVGNYSS
+136 LNFRSNVGNYAS

-154 FQISQIAR
+154 FQISQVAR
-162 ELPSLTMS
+162 ELPSLTIS

-204 KTVPVWKQVLKGAL
+204 KTVPVWKQVLKGSL

-267 AGNKDAVEELSR
+267 AGNKDAVEEITR

-291 ESLDKRTE
+291 ESLEKRTE

-342 RAAFNKIVENQEQIF
+342 RAAFNKIVENQQKIF
-357 DIQSAT
+357 DIQNSEEYKNILEY
-363 GFDKIDTYQK
+363 DKKVKEITANIEK
-373 QIDVLSA
+373 ESA
-380 KIQNLLNNGVSKNS
+380 KRFPNLQAITFGYNSLKRELNN
-394 PIIRGLEYNITRY
+394 
-407 RNGIETISKDII
+407 IEESSNKIKK
-419 ESLDLKTEAN
+419 SLDLKTEAK
-429 DIRDYVGSLEAANK
+429 DVRDYVSSLEAANK

-452 FKLNPLDDNTDTKN
+452 FKTTPVSNSSGSGKGTSSL
-466 RQKEAEQAAKAA
+466 KE
-478 QRAMERSAKD
+478 SADD

-579 IKEIQQLQD
+579 IKEIQKLQD
-588 ENLRQQTEQIEREV
+588 ESLRQQTEQIEREV
-602 QERYAGDYAAYAA
+602 QERYAGDFAAYAA
-615 NERKKLETTIKA
+615 NERKKLEATIKA
-627 MNEQKLLK
+627 MNEQKALK
-635 MAVGA
+635 VLNGI
-640 ETYEEDAKINKA
+640 ETYEEDAKINETA
-652 TRKLEIMTLNQ
+652 RKLEIMTLNQ

-758 LEEQHERGLM
+758 LEGQHERGLM

-952 RKYTQIESA
+952 LKYTQVESA
-961 GTV
+961 GTL

>member
-16 KASDALKQASA
+16 KASDALKQAAA

-36 KTQKDLDTTTE
+36 QTQKSLDTTTE

-154 FQISQIAR
+154 FQISQVAR
-162 ELPSLTMS
+162 ELPSLTIS

-267 AGNKDAVEELSR
+267 AGNKDAVEELTR

-342 RAAFNKIVENQEQIF
+342 RAAFNKIVENQQQIF
-357 DIQSAT
+357 DIQNSEEYKNILEY
-363 GFDKIDTYQK
+363 DKKVKEITAS
-373 QIDVLSA
+373 IEEESA
-380 KIQNLLNNGVSKNS
+380 KRFPNLQAITFGYNSLKRELNN
-394 PIIRGLEYNITRY
+394 
-407 RNGIETISKDII
+407 IEKSSNKIKK
-419 ESLDLKTEAN
+419 SLDLKTEAK
-429 DIRDYVGSLEAANK
+429 DVRDYVSSLEAANK

-452 FKLNPLDDNTDTKN
+452 FKTTPVSNSSGQGEGK
-466 RQKEAEQAAKAA
+466 
-478 QRAMERSAKD
+478 RSLKKSADD

-523 DQYAKAFAALD
+523 DQFAKAIAALD
-534 EQTKAEAKPIASAYG
+534 EQTKEEAKPIASAYG

-602 QERYAGDYAAYAA
+602 KERYAGDYAAYAA

-627 MNEQKLLK
+627 MNEQKALK
-635 MAVGA
+635 VLNGI
-640 ETYEEDAKINKA
+640 ETYEEDAKINEA

-663 QLFAARDSAKKTFE
+663 QLFAARDSAKKTYE

-716 DSVDQWVSTV
+716 DSVDQWVFTV

-749 SKYDKETQM
+749 SKYDKETQL
-758 LEEQHERGLM
+758 LEEQHDKGLM

-778 ELDDNYQKQK
+778 ELDAKYEQQQK
-788 EKLQQEQAK
+788 KLQQEQAK
-797 KEKAVNMFQII
+797 REKALAMFQIVV
-808 INTATA
+808 NTSMA
-814 IMQSFAQLGP
+814 IMKTLASVPFPANV
-824 IAGAVA
+824 IA
-830 AASMAAIGAVQLAT
+830 AASVGAIGAVQLAT
-844 VASQPMPKAA
+844 AANEPLPKAA

-952 RKYTQIESA
+952 RKYTQVESA

>member
-16 KASDALKQASA
+16 KASDALKQAAA

-36 KTQKDLDTTTE
+36 QTQKSLDTTTE

-162 ELPSLTMS
+162 ELPSLTLS

-267 AGNKDAVEELSR
+267 AGNKDAVEELTR

-307 YPDYLQNLSDEE
+307 YPDYLRNLSDEE

-327 QYIELRDKIIEAARS
+327 QYTELRDKIIEAARS
-342 RAAFNKIVENQEQIF
+342 RAAFNKIVENQQKIL
-357 DIQSAT
+357 DIQSSSEYQQYESQAKFANESSVSSLLFRT
-363 GFDKIDTYQK
+363 QGNEEAASKLKYQLKQNAEAQGKILFDAYK
-373 QIDVLSA
+373 
-380 KIQNLLNNGVSKNS
+380 
-394 PIIRGLEYNITRY
+394 
-407 RNGIETISKDII
+407 
-419 ESLDLKTEAN
+419 EAN
-429 DIRDYVGSLEAANK
+429 EDVAKEIERLGVTSFQEYIDSLENTNK
-443 QLESSAALQ
+443 LLESSAALQ
-452 FKLNPLDDNTDTKN
+452 FKTTPTTNPTNPISL
-466 RQKEAEQAAKAA
+466 KE
-478 QRAMERSAKD
+478 SADD

-523 DQYAKAFAALD
+523 DQFAKAFAALD
-534 EQTKAEAKPIASAYG
+534 EQTKEEAKPIASAYG

-565 LEQAVIRKRLEEQQ
+565 LEQAVIRKRLEEQL

-588 ENLRQQTEQIEREV
+588 ESLRQQTEQIEREV

-640 ETYEEDAKINKA
+640 ETYEEDAKINEA

-663 QLFAARDSAKKTFE
+663 QLFAARDSAKKTYE

-696 ENAITQQLEDNRKQY
+696 ENAITKQLEDNRKQY

-731 SIGDLFKA
+731 NIGDLFKA
-739 QNEAELQDLE
+739 QNEAELQELE
-749 SKYDKETQM
+749 DKYDKETQL
-758 LEEQHERGLM
+758 LEEQHDKGLM

-778 ELDDNYQKQK
+778 ELDAKYEQQQK
-788 EKLQQEQAK
+788 KLQQEQAK
-797 KEKAVNMFQII
+797 REKALAMFQIVV
-808 INTATA
+808 NTSMA
-814 IMQSFAQLGP
+814 IMKTLASVPFPAN
-824 IAGAVA
+824 IIA
-830 AASMAAIGAVQLAT
+830 AASVGAIGAVQLAT
-844 VASQPMPKAA
+844 AASQPLPKAA

-914 SRYAMQAGLTEQA
+914 SRYATQEGLSEQTIA
-927 IVKAVERGVKSV
+927 KAVEKGLKTV

>member
-16 KASDALKQASA
+16 KASDALKQAAA
-27 LQKQLEGLR
+27 LQKQLDGLR
-36 KTQKDLDTTTE
+36 KTQKELDTTTE

-136 LNFRSNVGNYSS
+136 LNFRSNVGNYAS

-154 FQISQIAR
+154 FQISQLAR
-162 ELPSLTMS
+162 ELPSLTIS

-267 AGNKDAVEELSR
+267 AGNKDAVEELTR

-342 RAAFNKIVENQEQIF
+342 RAAFNKIVENQQKIF
-357 DIQSAT
+357 DIQNSEEYKNILEY
-363 GFDKIDTYQK
+363 DKKVKEITAS
-373 QIDVLSA
+373 IEEESA
-380 KIQNLLNNGVSKNS
+380 KRFPNLQAITFGYNSLKRELNN
-394 PIIRGLEYNITRY
+394 
-407 RNGIETISKDII
+407 IEKSSNKIKK
-419 ESLDLKTEAN
+419 SLDLKTEAK
-429 DIRDYVGSLEAANK
+429 DIRDYVSSLEAANK

-452 FKLNPLDDNTDTKN
+452 FKTTPVSNSSGQGEGTSSL
-466 RQKEAEQAAKAA
+466 KE
-478 QRAMERSAKD
+478 SADD

-523 DQYAKAFAALD
+523 DQFSKAFAALD
-534 EQTKAEAKPIASAYG
+534 EQTKDEAKPIASAYG

-588 ENLRQQTEQIEREV
+588 ESLRQQTEQIEREV
-602 QERYAGDYAAYAA
+602 QDRYAGDFAAYAA

-627 MNEQKLLK
+627 MNEQKALK
-635 MAVGA
+635 VLNGI
-640 ETYEEDAKINKA
+640 ETYEEDAKINEA

-731 SIGDLFKA
+731 GIGNLFKA
-739 QNEAELQDLE
+739 QNETELQELE
-749 SKYDKETQM
+749 DKYDKETQM

-778 ELDDNYQKQK
+778 ELDAKYEQQQK
-788 EKLQQEQAK
+788 KLQQEQAK
-797 KEKAVNMFQII
+797 REKALAMFQIVV
-808 INTATA
+808 NTSMA
-814 IMQSFAQLGP
+814 IMKTLASVPFPANV
-824 IAGAVA
+824 IA
-830 AASMAAIGAVQLAT
+830 AASVGAIGAVQLAT
-844 VASQPMPKAA
+844 AANEPLPKAA

-880 NRRSAQQFEPLLSA
+880 NRRSAQRFEPLLSA

-952 RKYTQIESA
+952 RKYTQVESA
-961 GTV
+961 GTL

>member
-16 KASDALKQASA
+16 KASDALKQAAA

-120 EIQKMQKEVN
+120 EIQKLQKEVN

-148 AFNPLQ
+148 AFNPLL
-154 FQISQIAR
+154 FQISQVAR

-267 AGNKDAVEELSR
+267 AGNKDAVEELTR

-342 RAAFNKIVENQEQIF
+342 RAAFNKIVENQQQIF
-357 DIQSAT
+357 DIQNSEEYKNILEY
-363 GFDKIDTYQK
+363 DKRVKEITAS
-373 QIDVLSA
+373 IEEESA
-380 KIQNLLNNGVSKNS
+380 KRFPNLQAITFGYNSLKRELNN
-394 PIIRGLEYNITRY
+394 
-407 RNGIETISKDII
+407 IEKSSNKIK
-419 ESLDLKTEAN
+419 ESLDLKTEAK
-429 DIRDYVGSLEAANK
+429 DVRDYVSSLEAANK
-443 QLESSAALQ
+443 LLESSAAPQ
-452 FKLNPLDDNTDTKN
+452 FKTTPVSNSSGQGKGTSSL
-466 RQKEAEQAAKAA
+466 KE
-478 QRAMERSAKD
+478 SADD

-494 NISKYYEKQRESILS
+494 NISKYYEKQREGILS

-523 DQYAKAFAALD
+523 DQFAKAFSALD
-534 EQTKAEAKPIASAYG
+534 EQTKDEAKPIASAYG

-588 ENLRQQTEQIEREV
+588 ESLRQQTEQIEREV

-640 ETYEEDAKINKA
+640 ETYEEDAKINEA
-652 TRKLEIMTLNQ
+652 TRKLEIITLNQ
-663 QLFAARDSAKKTFE
+663 QLFAARDSAKKTYE

-716 DSVDQWVSTV
+716 DSVDQWVFTV

-739 QNEAELQDLE
+739 QNEAELQELE
-749 SKYDKETQM
+749 DKYDKETQL
-758 LEEQHERGLM
+758 LEEQHDKGLM

-778 ELDDNYQKQK
+778 ELDANYEQQQK
-788 EKLQQEQAK
+788 KLQQEQAK
-797 KEKAVNMFQII
+797 REKALAMFQIVV
-808 INTATA
+808 NTSMA
-814 IMQSFAQLGP
+814 IMKTLASVPFPAN
-824 IAGAVA
+824 IIA
-830 AASMAAIGAVQLAT
+830 AASVGAIGAVQLAT
-844 VASQPMPKAA
+844 AASQPLPKAA

-880 NRRSAQQFEPLLSA
+880 NRRSVQQFEPLLSA

-900 GIPFGPMPSDGGFA
+900 GVPFGPMPSDGGFA
-914 SRYAMQAGLTEQA
+914 SRYAMQEGVSEQA
-927 IVKAVERGVKSV
+927 IAKAVEKGLKTV

>member
-16 KASDALKQASA
+16 KASDALKQAAA

-36 KTQKDLDTTTE
+36 QTQKSLDTTTE

-105 SRADREGARGMALGE
+105 SRADREGARGMALGD

-218 SWNTALVLGIT
+218 SWNTALILGIT
-229 LLTAYG
+229 LLTSYG
-235 KEIGNVVSNLF
+235 KEIGGFIANLF
-246 KARKEFDAAAASQK
+246 KAEGSLKTTADAQREVNAEMIAQSSTVAKQIASLKLLSSQWQNLGDNLEAKQKFIEQNKSEFDSLGLAINTVSDAESAFVSNTDKIIDAFNRRAMAAAAQTLLEK
-260 AYNDAIN
+260 EY
-267 AGNKDAVEELSR
+267 
-279 LKLVYDAATDVT
+279 
-291 ESLDKRTE
+291 
-299 AVRQMREM
+299 
-307 YPDYLQNLSDEE
+307 EE
-319 ILAGKAAT
+319 ILQLQQKAEQLRAKAQNARDAEEIDAT
-327 QYIELRDKIIEAARS
+327 AVLGDSRYGVQSAQQLAEQRAKSFEDEAKAIEEAISKREQYAQSLTNIAVAESAAADKIVS
-342 RAAFNKIVENQEQIF
+342 
-357 DIQSAT
+357 
-363 GFDKIDTYQK
+363 GLG
-373 QIDVLSA
+373 LS
-380 KIQNLLNNGVSKNS
+380 G
-394 PIIRGLEYNITRY
+394 G
-407 RNGIETISKDII
+407 G
-419 ESLDLKTEAN
+419 
-429 DIRDYVGSLEAANK
+429 GS
-443 QLESSAALQ
+443 
-452 FKLNPLDDNTDTKN
+452 
-466 RQKEAEQAAKAA
+466 
-478 QRAMERSAKD
+478 
-488 AEKLAE
+488 AEKVKSEIKTIKDDTEDLAE

-534 EQTKAEAKPIASAYG
+534 EQTKEEAKPIASAYG

-565 LEQAVIRKRLEEQQ
+565 LNQAVIRKRLEEQQ

-588 ENLRQQTEQIEREV
+588 ESLRQQTEQIEREV

-640 ETYEEDAKINKA
+640 ETYEEDAKINEA

-663 QLFAARDSAKKTFE
+663 QLFAARDSAKKTYE

-739 QNEAELQDLE
+739 QNEAELQELE
-749 SKYDKETQM
+749 DKYDKETQM
-758 LEEQHERGLM
+758 LEEQHDKGLM
-768 SDKEYNQKQK
+768 SDKEYNRKQK
-778 ELDDNYQKQK
+778 ELDANYEQQQK
-788 EKLQQEQAK
+788 KLQQEQAK
-797 KEKAVNMFQII
+797 REKALAMFQIVV
-808 INTATA
+808 NTSMA
-814 IMQSFAQLGP
+814 IMKTLASVPFPAN
-824 IAGAVA
+824 IIA
-830 AASMAAIGAVQLAT
+830 AASVGAIGAVQLAT
-844 VASQPMPKAA
+844 AANEPLPKAA

-914 SRYAMQAGLTEQA
+914 SRYATQEGLSEQA
-927 IVKAVERGVKSV
+927 IAKAVEKGLKTV

>member
-16 KASDALKQASA
+16 KASDALKQAAA

-136 LNFRSNVGNYSS
+136 LNFRSNVGNYAS

-154 FQISQIAR
+154 FQISQVAR
-162 ELPSLTMS
+162 ELPSLTIS

-267 AGNKDAVEELSR
+267 AGNKDAVEELTR

-327 QYIELRDKIIEAARS
+327 QYTELRGKIIEAARS
-342 RAAFNKIVENQEQIF
+342 RAAFNKIVENQQKIF
-357 DIQSAT
+357 DIQNSEEYKNILEY
-363 GFDKIDTYQK
+363 DKKVKEITANIEK
-373 QIDVLSA
+373 ESA
-380 KIQNLLNNGVSKNS
+380 KRFPNLLAITFGYNSLKRELNN
-394 PIIRGLEYNITRY
+394 
-407 RNGIETISKDII
+407 IEESSNKIKK
-419 ESLDLKTEAN
+419 SLDLKTEAK
-429 DIRDYVGSLEAANK
+429 DVRDYVSSLEAANK

-452 FKLNPLDDNTDTKN
+452 FKTTPVSNSSGSGKGTSSL
-466 RQKEAEQAAKAA
+466 KE
-478 QRAMERSAKD
+478 SADD

-579 IKEIQQLQD
+579 IKEIQKLQD
-588 ENLRQQTEQIEREV
+588 ESLRQQTEQIEREV
-602 QERYAGDYAAYAA
+602 QERYAGDFAAYAA
-615 NERKKLETTIKA
+615 NERKKLE
-627 MNEQKLLK
+627 
-635 MAVGA
+635 
-640 ETYEEDAKINKA
+640 AKINETA
-652 TRKLEIMTLNQ
+652 RKLEIMTLNQ

-758 LEEQHERGLM
+758 LEGQHERGLM

-952 RKYTQIESA
+952 LKYTQVESA
-961 GTV
+961 GTL

>member
-1 MAETIETINILEFQL
+1 M
-16 KASDALKQASA
+16 SA
-27 LQKQLEGLR
+27 R
-36 KTQKDLDTTTE
+36 T
-47 EGKLEYQRLGVEI
+47 VE
-60 KAVGTQLRA
+60 K
-69 TQKDLFN
+69 K
-76 SFKQASQL
+76 
-84 DGSVNQLRASISKLT
+84 
-99 AEYYAL
+99 
-105 SRADREGARGMALGE
+105 ARG
-120 EIQKMQKEVN
+120 
-130 AAEQTL
+130 
-136 LNFRSNVGNYSS
+136 
-148 AFNPLQ
+148 
-154 FQISQIAR
+154 
-162 ELPSLTMS
+162 
-170 AQQFFLAISN
+170 
-180 NLPMLVDELK
+180 
-190 RAKDANAALNAEGQ
+190 
-204 KTVPVWKQVLKGAL
+204 
-218 SWNTALVLGIT
+218 
-229 LLTAYG
+229 
-235 KEIGNVVSNLF
+235 
-246 KARKEFDAAAASQK
+246 
-260 AYNDAIN
+260 
-267 AGNKDAVEELSR
+267 
-279 LKLVYDAATDVT
+279 
-291 ESLDKRTE
+291 
-299 AVRQMREM
+299 
-307 YPDYLQNLSDEE
+307 
-319 ILAGKAAT
+319 
-327 QYIELRDKIIEAARS
+327 
-342 RAAFNKIVENQEQIF
+342 
-357 DIQSAT
+357 
-363 GFDKIDTYQK
+363 
-373 QIDVLSA
+373 
-380 KIQNLLNNGVSKNS
+380 
-394 PIIRGLEYNITRY
+394 
-407 RNGIETISKDII
+407 
-419 ESLDLKTEAN
+419 
-429 DIRDYVGSLEAANK
+429 
-443 QLESSAALQ
+443 
-452 FKLNPLDDNTDTKN
+452 
-466 RQKEAEQAAKAA
+466 
-478 QRAMERSAKD
+478 
-488 AEKLAE
+488 
-494 NISKYYEKQRESILS
+494 
-509 MFDRTI
+509 
-515 EERIQEVR
+515 VR
-523 DQYAKAFAALD
+523 DQTARALAAPD
-534 EQTKAEAKPIASAYG
+534 EQKRAEAKPIASAYG

-579 IKEIQQLQD
+579 IKEIQKLQD
-588 ENLRQQTEQIEREV
+588 ESLRQQTEQIEREV
-602 QERYAGDYAAYAA
+602 QERYAGDFAAYAA
-615 NERKKLETTIKA
+615 NERKKLE
-627 MNEQKLLK
+627 
-635 MAVGA
+635 
-640 ETYEEDAKINKA
+640 AKINETA
-652 TRKLEIMTLNQ
+652 RKLEIMTLNQ

-758 LEEQHERGLM
+758 LEGQHERGLM

-952 RKYTQIESA
+952 LKYTQVESA
-961 GTV
+961 GTL

>member
-16 KASDALKQASA
+16 KASDALKQAAA

-218 SWNTALVLGIT
+218 SWNTALILGIT
-229 LLTAYG
+229 LLTSYG

-267 AGNKDAVEELSR
+267 AGNKDAVEELTR

-327 QYIELRDKIIEAARS
+327 QYIELGDKIIEAARA
-342 RAAFNKIVENQEQIF
+342 RAAFNKIVENQQKIL
-357 DIQSAT
+357 DIQSSSEYQQYESQAKFANKSVSSLLFLT
-363 GFDKIDTYQK
+363 QGNEEAASKLKYQLKQKAEGQGKILFDAYK
-373 QIDVLSA
+373 
-380 KIQNLLNNGVSKNS
+380 
-394 PIIRGLEYNITRY
+394 
-407 RNGIETISKDII
+407 
-419 ESLDLKTEAN
+419 EAN
-429 DIRDYVGSLEAANK
+429 EDVAKEIERLGVTSFQEYIDSLENTNK
-443 QLESSAALQ
+443 LLESSAALQ
-452 FKLNPLDDNTDTKN
+452 FKTTPTTNPTNPISL
-466 RQKEAEQAAKAA
+466 KE
-478 QRAMERSAKD
+478 SADD

-494 NISKYYEKQRESILS
+494 NISKYYEKQREGILS

-534 EQTKAEAKPIASAYG
+534 EQTKEEAKPIASAYG

-559 KYNDFL
+559 NYNDFL
-565 LEQAVIRKRLEEQQ
+565 LKQAVIRKRLEEQQ

-588 ENLRQQTEQIEREV
+588 ENLRQQTEQIEKEV
-602 QERYAGDYAAYAA
+602 QDRYAGDFAAYAA

-627 MNEQKLLK
+627 MNEQKALK
-635 MAVGA
+635 VLNGI
-640 ETYEEDAKINKA
+640 ETYEEDAKINEA

-663 QLFAARDSAKKTFE
+663 QLFAARDNAKKTYE

-726 QELMQ
+726 QKLMQ

-739 QNEAELQDLE
+739 QNEAELQELE
-749 SKYDKETQM
+749 YKYDKETQL
-758 LEEQHERGLM
+758 LEEQHDKGLM

-778 ELDDNYQKQK
+778 KLDAKYEQQQK
-788 EKLQQEQAK
+788 KLQQEQAK
-797 KEKAVNMFQII
+797 REKALAMFQIVV
-808 INTATA
+808 NTSMA
-814 IMQSFAQLGP
+814 IMKTLASVPFPAN
-824 IAGAVA
+824 IIA
-830 AASMAAIGAVQLAT
+830 AASVGAIGAVQLAT
-844 VASQPMPKAA
+844 AASQPLPKAA

-914 SRYAMQAGLTEQA
+914 SRYAMQEGVSERTIA
-927 IVKAVERGVKSV
+927 KAVERGIKSL
-939 KIYTTVEDIRRAD
+939 KIYTTIEDIRRAD

>member
-16 KASDALKQASA
+16 KASDALKQAAA

-60 KAVGTQLRA
+60 KAVGTQLRS

-136 LNFRSNVGNYSS
+136 LNFRSNVGNYAS

-154 FQISQIAR
+154 FQISQVAR
-162 ELPSLTMS
+162 ELPSLTIS

-218 SWNTALVLGIT
+218 SWNTALVFGIT

-267 AGNKDAVEELSR
+267 AGNKDAVEELTR

-342 RAAFNKIVENQEQIF
+342 RAAFNKIVENQQKIF
-357 DIQSAT
+357 DIQNSEEYKNILEY
-363 GFDKIDTYQK
+363 DKKVKEITAN
-373 QIDVLSA
+373 IEEESA
-380 KIQNLLNNGVSKNS
+380 KRFPNLQAITFGYNSLKRELNN
-394 PIIRGLEYNITRY
+394 
-407 RNGIETISKDII
+407 IEESSNKIKK
-419 ESLDLKTEAN
+419 SLDLKTEAK
-429 DIRDYVGSLEAANK
+429 DVRDYVSSLEAANK

-452 FKLNPLDDNTDTKN
+452 FKTTPVSNSSGSGKGASSL
-466 RQKEAEQAAKAA
+466 KE
-478 QRAMERSAKD
+478 SADD

-549 TPQEYQEALD
+549 TPQEYQEAID

-579 IKEIQQLQD
+579 IKEIQKLQD
-588 ENLRQQTEQIEREV
+588 ESLRQQTEQIEREV
-602 QERYAGDYAAYAA
+602 QERYAGDFAAYAA

-627 MNEQKLLK
+627 MNEQKALK
-635 MAVGA
+635 VLNGI
-640 ETYEEDAKINKA
+640 ETYEEDAKINEA

-716 DSVDQWVSTV
+716 DSVDQWASTV

-731 SIGDLFKA
+731 GIGDLFKA

-758 LEEQHERGLM
+758 LEGQHERGLM

-778 ELDDNYQKQK
+778 ELDDKYQKQK

-844 VASQPMPKAA
+844 VASQPLPKAA

-914 SRYAMQAGLTEQA
+914 SRYAMQAGMTEQA

-952 RKYTQIESA
+952 RKYTQVESA
-961 GTV
+961 GTL

>member
-16 KASDALKQASA
+16 KASDALKQAAA
-27 LQKQLEGLR
+27 LQKQLDGLR
-36 KTQKDLDTTTE
+36 KTQKSLDTTTE
-47 EGKLEYQRLGVEI
+47 EGTMEYQRLGVEI

-136 LNFRSNVGNYSS
+136 LNFRSNVGNYAS

-218 SWNTALVLGIT
+218 SWNTALILGIT
-229 LLTAYG
+229 MLTSYG

-267 AGNKDAVEELSR
+267 AGNKDAVEELTR

-342 RAAFNKIVENQEQIF
+342 RAAFNKIVENQQKIL
-357 DIQSAT
+357 DIQSSSEYQQYESQAKFANESSVSSLLFRT
-363 GFDKIDTYQK
+363 QGNEEAASKLKFQLKQNAEAQGKILFDAYK
-373 QIDVLSA
+373 
-380 KIQNLLNNGVSKNS
+380 
-394 PIIRGLEYNITRY
+394 
-407 RNGIETISKDII
+407 
-419 ESLDLKTEAN
+419 EAN
-429 DIRDYVGSLEAANK
+429 EDVAKEIERLGVTSFQEYIDSLENTNK
-443 QLESSAALQ
+443 LLESSAALQ
-452 FKLNPLDDNTDTKN
+452 FKSTPINNSTNQEGGSSSL
-466 RQKEAEQAAKAA
+466 KE
-478 QRAMERSAKD
+478 SADD

-494 NISKYYEKQRESILS
+494 NISKYYEKQREGILS
-509 MFDRTI
+509 MFDRTT

-523 DQYAKAFAALD
+523 DQFAKAFAALD
-534 EQTKAEAKPIASAYG
+534 EQTKTEAKPIASAYG
-549 TPQEYQEALD
+549 TQQEYQEALD

-588 ENLRQQTEQIEREV
+588 ESLRNQTEQIEREV

-640 ETYEEDAKINKA
+640 ETYEEDAKINEA

-663 QLFAARDSAKKTFE
+663 QLFAARDSAKKTYE

-716 DSVDQWVSTV
+716 DSVDQWVYTV

-731 SIGDLFKA
+731 GIGDLFKA
-739 QNEAELQDLE
+739 QNEAELQELE
-749 SKYDKETQM
+749 DKYDKETQL
-758 LEEQHERGLM
+758 LEEQHDKGLM

-778 ELDDNYQKQK
+778 ELDAKHEQQQK
-788 EKLQQEQAK
+788 KLQQEQAK
-797 KEKAVNMFQII
+797 REKALAMFQIVV
-808 INTATA
+808 NTSMA
-814 IMQSFAQLGP
+814 IMKTLASVPFPAN
-824 IAGAVA
+824 IIA
-830 AASMAAIGAVQLAT
+830 AASVGAIGAVQLAT
-844 VASQPMPKAA
+844 AANEPLPKAA

-914 SRYAMQAGLTEQA
+914 SRYATQEGLSEQA
-927 IVKAVERGVKSV
+927 IAKAVEKGLKTV